1 MNLRPGSGARIR
13 DEEERHDVEVRIGVQ
28 HSPRELSLE
37 TKESQDAVL
46 QAFKD
51 AGAGDGLL
59 ALSDDR
65 GRSVVVP
72 VEKVLYLEFSGDGVR
87 RVGFGES

>member
-1 MNLRPGSGARIR
+1 MNLPPVEEAPLTR
-13 DEEERHDVEVRIGVQ
+13 EERHDVEVRIGVQ
-28 HSPRELSLE
+28 HSARELSLE
-37 TKESQDAVL
+37 TKETQDAVL

-51 AGAGDGLL
+51 ASAGDGLL

-65 GRSVVVP
+65 GRSIVVP
-72 VEKVLYLEFSGDGVR
+72 VDKVSYLEFSGDSGR